1 MTINYKNIGLFFL
14 VACLILGTGFVQS
27 WNTALFILNMGLV
40 SAIMALGV
48 NLQWGFAGLFNVG
61 IMGFVALGGLAAVL
75 ISMPP
80 TTEAWAAGGLQVIL
94 GLILG
99 AATVT
104 GAILVQTRTTAG
116 RARNLTTIATLIGGF
131 FIFRT
136 VFDGG
141 VAAVE
146 SIDAAGTGYL
156 GGLNF
161 GGANYKN
168 WGFMTLISWPVGGLL
183 AAGVAWL
190 IGKTALGL
198 RSDYLAIATL
208 GISEIIIAVMKNED
222 WLSRG
227 VKNVIGLPRPVPYE
241 IELQESAGFIERT
254 SSLGLDPVTSSSIV
268 VKLGYAG
275 LFSIVLVIV
284 LILAQ
289 LALASP
295 WGRMMRAIRDNEDA
309 AEAMGKNVTARHLQ
323 IFILGSAICGLAGAM
338 MTTLDSQLTPAS
350 YQPLRF
356 TFLVWVMVIVGGSG
370 NNFGSVL
377 GGFLIFFLW
386 VQVEPMGAILM
397 QILTSGMAEDNGLR
411 LHLLESVAHMRLLTM
426 GLILIL
432 VLRFAPKGLI
442 PEK

>member
-80 TTEAWAAGGLQVIL
+80 TTEAWAAGGIRVIL
-94 GLILG
+94 GLSLG

-104 GAILVQTRTTAG
+104 AAILVQLRMAAG
-116 RARNLTTIATLIGGF
+116 RARTLTTIAILIGGF
-131 FIFRT
+131 FLYRA

-146 SIDAAGTGYL
+146 AVDAAGTGYL

-161 GGANYKN
+161 GGASYKD

-254 SSLGLDPVTSSSIV
+254 TALGLDPVTSSSIV

-295 WGRMMRAIRDNEDA
+295 WGRMMRAIRDNEEA

-323 IFILGSAICGLAGAM
+323 IFILGSAICGVAGAM
-338 MTTLDSQLTPAS
+338 MTTLDSQLTPSS

-397 QILTSGMAEDNGLR
+397 QILTSGMAEDNVLR
-411 LHLLESVAHMRLLTM
+411 LHLLDSVAHMRLLTM

>member
-80 TTEAWAAGGLQVIL
+80 TTEAWAAGGLHVIF

-104 GAILVQTRTTAG
+104 GAILVQIRMAVG
-116 RARNLTTIATLIGGF
+116 RARTLTTIAILIGGF
-131 FIFRT
+131 FIFRA

-146 SIDAAGTGYL
+146 SVDAAGTGYL

-161 GGANYKN
+161 GGANYKD

-190 IGKTALGL
+190 IGKTALSL

-241 IELQESAGFIERT
+241 IELQESARFIERT
-254 SSLGLDPVTSSSIV
+254 TALGLDTVTTSSIV

-275 LFSIVLVIV
+275 LFSIVLVII

-295 WGRMMRAIRDNEDA
+295 WGRMMRAIRDNEEA
-309 AEAMGKNVTARHLQ
+309 AEAMGKNVTSRHLQ
-323 IFILGSAICGLAGAM
+323 IFILGSAICGVAGAM
-338 MTTLDSQLTPAS
+338 MTTLDSQLTPSS

-397 QILTSGMAEDNGLR
+397 QILTSGMAEDNVLR
-411 LHLLESVAHMRLLTM
+411 LHLLDSVAHMRLLTM